1 MSSIEDFKSQLREQE
16 IEQRKKDFAAQ
27 ARFLIEKKRQE
38 IVKREYGASERKL
51 ERFEKQRFQDEI
63 KSKKKTKIK
72 KDLTVK
78 EKILEENQ
86 PKKAVFT
93 KSVFELIDP
102 KLSTKQ
108 KYEKEAN
115 LNPTED
121 KLHKILEYYKTHP
134 VEFCADMFNF
144 HCDSWQVRAYENL
157 LEFHHVAVRSGSG
170 VGKTAWLS
178 SAVVWFMMTHPL
190 AKIPCTAPSQHQLFD
205 LLWSECSRWIN
216 RSEFLRNR
224 LIWTQS
230 RIAMKGFEAMWFAVA
245 RTATV
250 SPDGQVAEG
259 LQGFHGDTLLFV
271 IDETSGVPDAIFPAY
286 EGALTGEDC
295 YSILTGNPT
304 RRSGYFFDVFHLPK
318 TGNKFCKMHVSCED
332 TLRVSRQYIEA
343 MEERYGREHP
353 IFRIKVL
360 GEFAEASDDT
370 LIPPDYIFQMQQ
382 NKKDEIISPKM
393 PIEIGFDF
401 GRSGNHSYACVR
413 QGFNVLQFYKHKRL
427 KGKVND
433 GIDTA
438 IWADRIIKQ
447 WNADVIRPD
456 GNGLG
461 ATICDLLINGFESK
475 GVKVKG
481 HKNVRV
487 FIAQSRAT
495 NNGVYG
501 NLRSEA
507 CWIFREKVSKLWC
520 ASWPKDIVKILEN
533 IRKSPDDDKKKEYVE
548 GKKEMMDRIKQNSDQ
563 FDALV
568 QAFASNADE
577 DIPAESALFTNKS
590 LEINTAFK
598 VDSRWRIPEK
608 KKSRFGWMRAC

>member
-1 MSSIEDFKSQLREQE
+1 MNTATEIKKEIEDSILKQK
-16 IEQRKKDFAAQ
+16 KKDFAAN
-27 ARFLIEKKRQE
+27 ARFL
-38 IVKREYGASERKL
+38 L
-51 ERFEKQRFQDEI
+51 EQ
-63 KSKKKTKIK
+63 
-72 KDLTVK
+72 
-78 EKILEENQ
+78 
-86 PKKAVFT
+86 KKAEIAGKEYQIREEKVEKFASQKKENKKQVFNR
-93 KSVFELIDP
+93 SVFEIIDS
-102 KLSTKQ
+102 KLTPKQ

-115 LNPTED
+115 LDSTENR
-121 KLHKILEYYKTHP
+121 LQKILEDYKTHP

-144 HCDSWQVRAYENL
+144 HCDPWQVKAYENL

-224 LIWTQS
+224 LMWTQS
-230 RIAMKGFEAMWFAVA
+230 RIAMKGFEATWYAVA

-271 IDETSGVPDAIFPAY
+271 MDETSGVPDPIFPAY

-332 TLRVSRQYIEA
+332 TPRVSSSYIES

-360 GEFAEASDDT
+360 GEFADADDET
-370 LIPPDYIFQMQQ
+370 LIPADYVLKMQQ
-382 NKKDEIISPKM
+382 NIKDEVISPKM
-393 PIEIGFDF
+393 NIEIGFDF
-401 GRSGNHSYACVR
+401 GRTGNHSTACVR
-413 QGFNVLQFYKHKRL
+413 QGNNVLQFYKHKRL
-427 KGKVND
+427 KGKTND
-433 GIDTA
+433 AIDTA
-438 IWADRIIKQ
+438 IWVDRIASQ

-461 ATICDLLINGFESK
+461 ATICDLLVNGFEAK
-475 GVKVKG
+475 GKKIKAR
-481 HKNVRV
+481 KNVQV
-487 FIAQSRAT
+487 FIAQSRAV
-495 NNGVYG
+495 NNAIYG
-501 NLRSEA
+501 NLRSES
-507 CWIFREKVSKLWC
+507 CWEFREKVPKLWC
-520 ASWPKDIVKILEN
+520 AAWPDSILKIMSE
-533 IRKSPDDDKKKEYVE
+533 IRKAPEDDKKKFYVE
-548 GKKEMMDRIKQNSDQ
+548 GKKEMMNRIKQSSDE
-563 FDALV
+563 FDALI
-568 QAFASNADE
+568 QAFANNADE
-577 DIPAESALFTNKS
+577 VISVESAPFTSKS

-598 VDSRWRIPEK
+598 SESRWRVPEK
-608 KKSRFGWMRAC
+608 KKSRFGWMRVCG